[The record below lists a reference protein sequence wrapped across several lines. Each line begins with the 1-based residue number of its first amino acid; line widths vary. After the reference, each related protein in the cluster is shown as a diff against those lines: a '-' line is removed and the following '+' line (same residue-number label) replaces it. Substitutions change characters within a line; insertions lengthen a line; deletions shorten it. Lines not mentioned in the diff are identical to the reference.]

1 MLGARGV
8 VLAQLSEGDPLHLSQ
23 KYGQILSIFDPLNDN
38 QTLLYISSWSW
49 I

>member
-8 VLAQLSEGDPLHLSQ
+8 VLAQLSEGDFEPEPKVWADSL
-23 KYGQILSIFDPLNDN
+23 IFDPLNDN
-38 QTLLYISSWSW
+38 QTFLYISSWSQ